1 MKKTAKSIIA
11 LVGVLALMGGGVGYL
26 LYTKPEED
34 DPVVAQMPGSEKT
47 EVIIVKDKNITGPD
61 PETGIMDTGVI
72 KTVDVTNE
80 HGELHV
86 IQLTGKT
93 DDSAATYTLKG
104 YEDVLL
110 NTSVVG
116 TLANNAN
123 GLTCTD
129 LIEENCED
137 ISKFGLDKPEITVD
151 ITYESGSRTK
161 LLIGDESPTGTD
173 TYVMVDGEKTIYTV
187 RDSALLNYHNKLEE
201 FMEKTVL
208 EAPPDD
214 AYPEI
219 KKVTIEREDIDYDIV
234 LELVEKDKDAKYTG
248 GTSASHMMT
257 SPVEAYLA
265 VERSADVT
273 NGMFGLSAADIY
285 SVHCKEQDIKEA
297 GLDEPFCTTTMECS
311 DGKKYVL
318 LLSEPFDD
326 SKNGKCCYAMLE
338 GGNTIFVVKTEKAQW
353 VTVLPVDIASKIF
366 IAGYVWNISEL
377 TATAGSTVEKFVIK
391 RTDPEVELDS
401 YKSSDFTVTR
411 NGQSFDSER
420 YRLFYS
426 FLISASAED
435 FAFEEEYPS
444 DEPMAAIEYTDS
456 YTGKTTKIEF
466 FDYSNL
472 TSLIA
477 VDGKSKFV
485 VAKSYVNTLIDNIK
499 RIPTDEDFVT
509 TWK

>member
-11 LVGVLALMGGGVGYL
+11 LVGVLAVMGGGVAYL
-26 LYTKPEED
+26 LYTQPEKD
-34 DPVVAQMPGSEKT
+34 DPVVAQMPGSDKK
-47 EVIIVKDKNITGPD
+47 EVIIIKDKTITEAD

-72 KTVDVTNE
+72 KTVDVKNE

-86 IQLTGKT
+86 VQLTGKT

-123 GLTCTD
+123 GLTSSD

-137 ISKFGLDKPEITVD
+137 VSKFGLDKPEITVD
-151 ITYESGSRTK
+151 ITYESGSKTR
-161 LLIGDESPTGTD
+161 LLIGNESPTGTD
-173 TYVMVDGEKTIYTV
+173 SYVMVDGENTIYTV

-201 FMEKTVL
+201 FMKKTVL

-214 AYPEI
+214 NYPEI

-234 LELVEKDKDAKYTG
+234 LELVDKDPDNKHSG
-248 GTSASHMMT
+248 GTSASHKMT
-257 SPVEAYLA
+257 SPIEAYLA

-285 SVHCKEQDIKEA
+285 SVHCKEADIKEA

-318 LLSEPFDD
+318 LMSEPFDD
-326 SKNGKCCYAMLE
+326 SENGKCCYAMMKD
-338 GGNTIFVVKTEKAQW
+338 GNTIFVVKTEKAKW
-353 VTVLPVDIASKIF
+353 VTVQPVDIASKIF
-366 IAGYVWNISEL
+366 IAGYVWNITEL
-377 TATAGSTVEKFVIK
+377 TATAGSTVESFRIARK
-391 RTDPEVELDS
+391 DPEVELDS
-401 YKSSDFTVTR
+401 FQSSDFVVTR
-411 NGQSFDSER
+411 NGQDFDSER
-420 YRLFYS
+420 YRQFYA

-444 DEPMAAIEYTDS
+444 GEPMASVEYTDS
-456 YTGKTTKIEF
+456 GKTTKIEF

-472 TSLIA
+472 SALIA

-499 RIPTDEDFVT
+499 RIPTDEDYVT